1 MLTSQYF
8 AMLYTLIKE
17 NVVLNEN
24 AKMLVLAVAWARK
37 DHKLAGILLQT
48 PGEIFG
54 IKEVL
59 RAVTLLDSKRVYN
72 IKCKI
77 LTQLEEQ
84 GCTKKQKINQIKS
97 LIGSL
102 KAETPCV
109 SCFVFIYLWCIKLPT
124 LNIILNLF
132 RGFIFDIFFN

>member
-1 MLTSQYF
+1 MFTSQYF
-8 AMLYTLIKE
+8 AILYTLIKE

-37 DHKLAGILLQT
+37 DHKMAGVLLQI

-59 RAVTLLDSKRVYN
+59 RAVTLLDTKREYN
-72 IKCKI
+72 SKCKV
-77 LTQLEEQ
+77 LAQLQKQ
-84 GCTKKQKINQIKS
+84 GCKKKQKMNKIKS

-102 KAETPCV
+102 KAEIPCV
-109 SCFVFIYLWCIKLPT
+109 SYSWYIMPKF
-124 LNIILNLF
+124 
-132 RGFIFDIFFN
+132 